1 MISWSDAITGQA
13 NLPSACGTTGRMK
26 DTKHL
31 YRTFQ
36 FKTEKDWKEY
46 SLKYKVPEE
55 VEKYSALLRNL
66 MTSIRIGAQALAKGG
81 STKVCLDD
89 ISYTIKK

>member
-1 MISWSDAITGQA
+1 
-13 NLPSACGTTGRMK
+13 MK

-36 FKTEKDWKEY
+36 FKTENEWKEY
-46 SLKYKVPEE
+46 TLKYKFPEDF
-55 VEKYSALLRNL
+55 EKYPALLRNL
-66 MTSIRIGAQALAKGG
+66 MTHISIGAQALAKGG

-89 ISYTIKK
+89 ISYTIRK

>member
-1 MISWSDAITGQA
+1 MQHLTGADDFLIGCNYWSSESAISMWR
-13 NLPSACGTTGRMK
+13 NWWMK
-26 DTKHL
+26 DTKHF

-55 VEKYSALLRNL
+55 VEKYSALLRKL
-66 MTSIRIGAQALAKGG
+66 MTNIHG
-81 STKVCLDD
+81 
-89 ISYTIKK
+89 